1 MAGTNSRAILQKG
14 YIGIGGGMSKNDQFK
29 KSPCT
34 KCGKLTYHLCYVG
47 TNLVC
52 VDCFQK
58 ACDKAKEMNDL
69 KEKFYE
75 QN

>member
-1 MAGTNSRAILQKG
+1 
-14 YIGIGGGMSKNDQFK
+14 MSKNDQFK